1 MEKLQDDLN
10 QILEKLEL
18 DINKAEQL
26 KREEDD
32 SFYDVWKVISNDKE
46 YILKR
51 TDELEILN
59 YENYLSKLNRGV
71 PKLYK
76 KINYNNKW
84 YILIDYFKGDNLCK
98 ATKENLKKVLDE
110 LIRIQDI
117 YWNSP
122 IDKQYNQSLESR
134 INRGKY
140 LKNEL
145 INSEYQKFLSFYK
158 QTPLTLCHDDLL
170 PFNVLCNDDN
180 ACLIDWG
187 HAGILPYPT
196 PIVRLIAHGKDDE
209 EYLFY
214 MKEED
219 KEFVINYYYDNFIKN
234 KNIDYDT
241 YINIINYFLLYEY
254 CVWIMLGEKHNNLD
268 SDMYKEY
275 CNKALTHINNKLLK

>member
-1 MEKLQDDLN
+1 MEKLQNDLK

-84 YILIDYFKGDNLCK
+84 YILIDYFKGNNLCK

-170 PFNVLCNDDN
+170 PFNVLCNNDN

-219 KEFVINYYYDNFIKN
+219 KKFVINYYYDNFIKN

-254 CVWIMLGEKHNNLD
+254 CEWIMLGEKHNNLD

-275 CNKALTHINNKLLK
+275 YNKALTHINNKLLK